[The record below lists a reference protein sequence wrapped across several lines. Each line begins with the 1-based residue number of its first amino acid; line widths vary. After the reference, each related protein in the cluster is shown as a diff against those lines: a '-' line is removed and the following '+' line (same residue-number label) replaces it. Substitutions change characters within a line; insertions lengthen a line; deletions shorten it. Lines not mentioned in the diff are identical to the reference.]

1 MFISLTSYFPNFQN
15 VFNFWCICTFNI
27 FSPIFGCDP
36 KDRSERFLRNVS
48 TYVPSC
54 NTDVGVVQNKQSVC
68 VIYFLSRLQLI
79 AAKIISAIY
88 GLLMMAVLVGILLQ
102 IITYSPLAPSSLF
115 FFIVVGVIIIAA
127 FLHPQEIGCLLSG
140 VVFFVTVPS
149 MHLLL
154 IVYAIFNLNVV
165 SWGTRE
171 VATKKSKM
179 VRHFL

>member
-1 MFISLTSYFPNFQN
+1 
-15 VFNFWCICTFNI
+15 VI
-27 FSPIFGCDP
+27 F
-36 KDRSERFLRNVS
+36 
-48 TYVPSC
+48 
-54 NTDVGVVQNKQSVC
+54 
-68 VIYFLSRLQLI
+68 FLSRLQLT

-88 GLLMMAVLVGILLQ
+88 GLVMMAVLVGIMLQ
-102 IITYSPLAPSSLF
+102 IIHGGPLAPSSLF
-115 FFIVVGVIIIAA
+115 FFIVAGGIIIAA

-149 MHLLL
+149 MYLLL

-179 VRHFL
+179 VSHFL